1 MMKSSKYFV
10 LPCLI
15 LLLLV
20 SASCS
25 RNRNR
30 FAKFEER
37 GMFEQRIR
45 IKTLPT
51 KATIFINEVEI
62 GQSPLTYR
70 IRHEDRR
77 MINIKAVPL
86 YPNQY
91 TQNIFLT
98 VPPIPKTMTIYM
110 NNYPEDYDL
119 PQDRAFTPPAKPAPQ
134 VIVQTET
141 LVDTVYVHQRETRTE
156 ILALPTIYFDTALY
170 NIRTGELEK
179 LEQIVQILNTNP
191 DFDLEIYGFADRRSS
206 DRYNLQL
213 SLNRANSVREHLI
226 SRGVDPERLR
236 AYGHGRVNRISPDG
250 PDNDLQQ
257 NRKVDFVLKPRAY

>member
-1 MMKSSKYFV
+1 MMKSSKYYV
-10 LPCLI
+10 LACLI
-15 LLLLV
+15 LLLLF

-45 IKTLPT
+45 IQTLPT
-51 KATIFINEVEI
+51 KAKIFINEVEI
-62 GQSPLTYR
+62 GESPLTYR

-77 MINIKAVPL
+77 MINIKAVPV

-119 PQDRAFTPPAKPAPQ
+119 PQERPFTPPAKPAPQ

-141 LVDTVYVHQRETRTE
+141 LVDTVYVHETETRTE
-156 ILALPTIYFDTALY
+156 ILTLPTIYFDTAAHD
-170 NIRTGELEK
+170 IRSGELAK
-179 LEQIVQILNTNP
+179 LDQVLQILNANP

-206 DRYNLQL
+206 NRYNLQL
-213 SLNRANSVREHLI
+213 SLNRANSVRDYLV
-226 SRGVDPERLR
+226 SRGISSERLK
-236 AYGHGRVNRISPDG
+236 AYGHGSVNRISPDG
-250 PDNDLQQ
+250 PDDDLQQ